1 MEYYSPIK
9 NKEILPFASAW
20 TDPEGIMLSE
30 IRQTEKGK
38 YCIISL
44 VCGIFKKKK
53 KLIGKKIRQVVT
65 RRRGLGKGDLKEGGQ
80 KVRASRDL
88 PSGPGVRNPPSN

>member
-30 IRQTEKGK
+30 ISQTEKGK

-53 KLIGKKIRQVVT
+53 THRKKDQT
-65 RRRGLGKGDLKEGGQ
+65 GGYQKEGLREG
-80 KVRASRDL
+80 
-88 PSGPGVRNPPSN
+88 GPEGRWSKGTSFQGPP

>member
-53 KLIGKKIRQVVT
+53 KN
-65 RRRGLGKGDLKEGGQ
+65 
-80 KVRASRDL
+80 S
-88 PSGPGVRNPPSN
+88 